1 MIVKSF
7 EVKKIIPTDKK
18 FFLIYGKN
26 RGLKKD
32 IINDIFVKNFDGD
45 VSKFDESQI
54 INNKDNFISELL
66 NKSLFG
72 INKVIIIKATN
83 KIFDVIL
90 YILEKEISDV
100 KIIID
105 CEELDKKS
113 KLRSIFEKDKNL
125 IIIPVYEDNFANLSS
140 IIRKFI
146 DDKKIKLSQEIIN
159 LLIER
164 AQGDRENLKNELTKI
179 EYLLHT
185 KKSLDI
191 EDITKLTNLSG
202 NYTVFELVESFL
214 SKNKKKISK
223 ILNENNFNDED
234 CILILR
240 TILNRSKRLLDL
252 KHSSENLRSIN
263 EAISSYK
270 PPIFWKEKDIVKKQI
285 ETWSLEEI
293 KKIMYK
299 TSNLEILV
307 KKNSSNSI
315 NFVYDF
321 VNN

>member
-1 MIVKSF
+1 M
-7 EVKKIIPTDKK
+7 
-18 FFLIYGKN
+18 
-26 RGLKKD
+26 
-32 IINDIFVKNFDGD
+32 
-45 VSKFDESQI
+45 
-54 INNKDNFISELL
+54 
-66 NKSLFG
+66 
-72 INKVIIIKATN
+72 
-83 KIFDVIL
+83 
-90 YILEKEISDV
+90 
-100 KIIID
+100 
-105 CEELDKKS
+105 
-113 KLRSIFEKDKNL
+113 
-125 IIIPVYEDNFANLSS
+125 
-140 IIRKFI
+140 
-146 DDKKIKLSQEIIN
+146 
-159 LLIER
+159 IER

-179 EYLLHT
+179 EYLLHA